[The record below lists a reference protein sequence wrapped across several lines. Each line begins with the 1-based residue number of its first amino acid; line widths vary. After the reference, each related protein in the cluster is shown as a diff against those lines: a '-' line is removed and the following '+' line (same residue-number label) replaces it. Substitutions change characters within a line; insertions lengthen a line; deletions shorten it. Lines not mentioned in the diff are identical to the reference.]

1 LKLLQGAAS
10 NTLSKHKKTI
20 SDGNEQE
27 DAWRCSDDC
36 VGSSSSDLP
45 GLSGVDDK
53 GLGGCYD
60 VYYMRRRERNDWIQ
74 CDAVK
79 IRPVGVL
86 WSGPGA

>member
-10 NTLSKHKKTI
+10 DTLSKHKKTI
-20 SDGNEQE
+20 SDGNEQV

-36 VGSSSSDLP
+36 VGSSSSDLS

-60 VYYMRRRERNDWIQ
+60 VYYMRRRERNDWIK
-74 CDAVK
+74 CDALK
-79 IRPVGVL
+79 IGFLDVL